1 MNKIIDKKQEPEYSS
16 LITNIGSLLEQGRK
30 QAYQSI
36 NLILVKTYWEIGKQ
50 IVIYEQKGK
59 EKAEYGSSL
68 LNNLSKDLKLR
79 YGKGFSKSNVYLMRM
94 FYLNYPIF
102 QTLSGK
108 LSQSHYAELLSIN
121 DDTARQ
127 FYENQSLKDNW
138 SVRELKRQI
147 NSALFH
153 RVALSNDKN
162 GIIELSKKGLVI
174 STAKDIIK
182 DPYILEFL
190 NIPEKDK
197 YSEKELEQKIIDNLQ
212 MFLLE
217 LGNGFTFV
225 KRQFRIT
232 LDNTHYYVD
241 LVFYHRILRCFV
253 LIDLKIGKVNHNDIG
268 QMNMYLN
275 YFKSEEMSQEDNE
288 PIGIILSA
296 EKNHFLVK
304 YALGGISNKLFVS
317 KYQLYLPD
325 KKELENRLR
334 EVLESKQLKFPNK
347 KIKDDKLYNDLFALA
362 QEVLEKAKEIVEM

>member
-94 FYLNYPIF
+94 FYLNYQIF

-108 LSQSHYAELLSIN
+108 LSWSHYAELLSIN

-162 GIIELSKKGLVI
+162 GIIELLKKGLVI

-241 LVFYHRILRCFV
+241 LVFYHKILKCFV

-275 YFKSEEMSQEDNE
+275 YFKKEEVSKGDNE
-288 PIGIILSA
+288 P
-296 EKNHFLVK
+296 F
-304 YALGGISNKLFVS
+304 
-317 KYQLYLPD
+317 
-325 KKELENRLR
+325 
-334 EVLESKQLKFPNK
+334 
-347 KIKDDKLYNDLFALA
+347 
-362 QEVLEKAKEIVEM
+362 